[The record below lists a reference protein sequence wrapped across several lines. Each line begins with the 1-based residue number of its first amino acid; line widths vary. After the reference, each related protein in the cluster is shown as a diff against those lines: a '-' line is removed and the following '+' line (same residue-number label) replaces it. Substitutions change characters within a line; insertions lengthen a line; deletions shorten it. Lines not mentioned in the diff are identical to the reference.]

1 MTLIENQQDNQRSG
15 LTADQFRAIEGAQ
28 LGDINDVDINDVI
41 NKYIYN
47 QIAEQP
53 SYVEQYK
60 RYLKQRWDVYDID
73 FTQDYKDWHENMT
86 EAEKNSFLAIASGF
100 HHGER
105 QVEVELPVFMLGGS
119 EDQKLFISSQI
130 EDEARHTVFFDR
142 FYHEAIGLEGDLMD
156 VLDQSFEWVGETFI
170 GPFGLLAYQADA
182 LLKNPDDLKLRVQYA
197 TNYMLWIEGVLAVSV
212 MQITLRYARQR
223 KVLPG
228 YYAGFTLTARDE
240 ARHVQAGLRFLTE
253 ALEEDPTLIREVH
266 DTLRTLLLMSSTS
279 SQYVAY
285 EPIGWT
291 RDDVQAMFI
300 TQLVRKMNLIGL
312 ELPPDLAGMVQNI
325 SADNAIGG

>member
-1 MTLIENQQDNQRSG
+1 MTVIDNQPSQLNAELFKEIEN
-15 LTADQFRAIEGAQ
+15 AQ
-28 LGDINDVDINDVI
+28 LSDINNVDINDVI
-41 NKYIYN
+41 NKYIYE
-47 QIAEQP
+47 QISEQP
-53 SYVEQYK
+53 TYVEQYK

-73 FTQDYKDWHENMT
+73 FSQDYIDWHENMSQP
-86 EAEKNSFLAIASGF
+86 EKDSFLAIASGF

-142 FYHEAIGLEGDLMD
+142 FYHEAVGLEGDLMD

-170 GPFGLLAYQADA
+170 GPFGMLAYQADA
-182 LLKNPDDLKLRVQYA
+182 LLKDPDNVRLRVQYA

-240 ARHVQAGLRFLTE
+240 ARHVQAGLRFLTDSI
-253 ALEEDPTLIREVH
+253 AEDPTLIQDVH
-266 DTLRTLLLMSSTS
+266 DTLRTLLLMSATS

-291 RDDVQAMFI
+291 REDVQAMFM
-300 TQLVRKMNLIGL
+300 TQLIRKMDLIGL
-312 ELPPDLAGMVQNI
+312 ALPPDLAGMVGNI

>member
-1 MTLIENQQDNQRSG
+1 MTIAEEKTPTVNAALFKEIES
-15 LTADQFRAIEGAQ
+15 AQ
-28 LGDINDVDINDVI
+28 LQNINDIDIDDVI
-41 NKYIYN
+41 NKYIYE
-47 QIAEQP
+47 QISEQP

-73 FTQDYKDWHENMT
+73 FTQDYIDWHENMR
-86 EAEKNSFLAIASGF
+86 EDEKESFLAIASGF

-142 FYHEAIGLEGDLMD
+142 FYHEAVGLEGDLMG

-182 LLKNPDDLKLRVQYA
+182 LLKDPDDIHLRVQYA

-253 ALEEDPTLIREVH
+253 AIESDPTLIRDVH
-266 DTLRTLLLMSSTS
+266 DTLRTLLLMSATS
-279 SQYVAY
+279 SQYVEY
-285 EPIGWT
+285 EAIGWT
-291 RDDVQAMFI
+291 RDDVQAMFM
-300 TQLVRKMNLIGL
+300 TQLIRKMDLIGL
-312 ELPPDLAGMVQNI
+312 ALPPDLASMVGNI

>member
-1 MTLIENQQDNQRSG
+1 MTVIDNQPSQLNAELFKEIEN
-15 LTADQFRAIEGAQ
+15 AQ
-28 LGDINDVDINDVI
+28 LSDINNVDINDVI
-41 NKYIYN
+41 NKYIYA
-47 QIAEQP
+47 QISEQP
-53 SYVEQYK
+53 TYVEQYK

-73 FTQDYKDWHENMT
+73 FSQDYIDWHENMSQP
-86 EAEKNSFLAIASGF
+86 EKDSFLAIASGF

-142 FYHEAIGLEGDLMD
+142 FYHEAVGLEGDLMD

-170 GPFGLLAYQADA
+170 GPFGMLAYQADA
-182 LLKNPDDLKLRVQYA
+182 LLMDPDNIRLRVQYA

-240 ARHVQAGLRFLTE
+240 ARHVQAGLRFLTDSI
-253 ALEEDPTLIREVH
+253 AEDPTLIQDVH
-266 DTLRTLLLMSSTS
+266 DTLRTLLLMSATS

-291 RDDVQAMFI
+291 REDVQAMFM
-300 TQLVRKMNLIGL
+300 TQLIRKMDLIGL
-312 ELPPDLAGMVQNI
+312 ALPPDLAGMVGNI

>member
-1 MTLIENQQDNQRSG
+1 
-15 LTADQFRAIEGAQ
+15 
-28 LGDINDVDINDVI
+28 
-41 NKYIYN
+41 
-47 QIAEQP
+47 
-53 SYVEQYK
+53 
-60 RYLKQRWDVYDID
+60 
-73 FTQDYKDWHENMT
+73 
-86 EAEKNSFLAIASGF
+86 
-100 HHGER
+100 
-105 QVEVELPVFMLGGS
+105 MLGGS

-142 FYHEAIGLEGDLMD
+142 FYHEAVGLEGDLMD

-170 GPFGLLAYQADA
+170 GPFGMLAYQADA
-182 LLKNPDDLKLRVQYA
+182 LLKDPNNIHLRVQYA

-240 ARHVQAGLRFLTE
+240 ARHVQAGLRFLTDSI
-253 ALEEDPTLIREVH
+253 AEDPTLIQDVH
-266 DTLRTLLLMSSTS
+266 DTLRTLLLMSATS

-291 RDDVQAMFI
+291 REDVQAMFM
-300 TQLVRKMNLIGL
+300 TQLIRKMDLIGL
-312 ELPPDLAGMVQNI
+312 ALPPDLAGMVGNI

>member
-1 MTLIENQQDNQRSG
+1 MTVIDNQPSQLNAELFKEIEN
-15 LTADQFRAIEGAQ
+15 AQ
-28 LGDINDVDINDVI
+28 LSDINSVDINDVI
-41 NKYIYN
+41 NKYIYA
-47 QIAEQP
+47 QISEQP
-53 SYVEQYK
+53 TYVEQYK

-73 FTQDYKDWHENMT
+73 FSQDYIDWHENMSQP
-86 EAEKNSFLAIASGF
+86 EKDSFLAIASGF

-142 FYHEAIGLEGDLMD
+142 FYHEAVGLEGDLMD

-170 GPFGLLAYQADA
+170 GPFGMLAYQADA
-182 LLKNPDDLKLRVQYA
+182 LLKDPDNIRLRVQYA

-240 ARHVQAGLRFLTE
+240 ARHVQAGLRFLTDSI
-253 ALEEDPTLIREVH
+253 AEDPTLIQDVH
-266 DTLRTLLLMSSTS
+266 DTLRTLLLMSATS

-291 RDDVQAMFI
+291 REDVQAMFM
-300 TQLVRKMNLIGL
+300 TQLIRKMDLIGL
-312 ELPPDLAGMVQNI
+312 ALPPDLAGMVGNI

>member
-1 MTLIENQQDNQRSG
+1 MTVIDNQPSQLNAELFKEIEN
-15 LTADQFRAIEGAQ
+15 AQ
-28 LGDINDVDINDVI
+28 LSDINSVDINDVI
-41 NKYIYN
+41 NKYIYA
-47 QIAEQP
+47 QISEQP
-53 SYVEQYK
+53 TYVEQYK

-73 FTQDYKDWHENMT
+73 FSQDYKDWHENMT
-86 EAEKNSFLAIASGF
+86 EAEKSSFLAIASGF

-142 FYHEAIGLEGDLMD
+142 FYHEAVGLEGDLMD

-170 GPFGLLAYQADA
+170 GPFGMLAYQADA
-182 LLKNPDDLKLRVQYA
+182 LLKDPDNIRLRVQYA

-240 ARHVQAGLRFLTE
+240 ARHVQAGLRFLTDSI
-253 ALEEDPTLIREVH
+253 AEDPTLIQDVH
-266 DTLRTLLLMSSTS
+266 DTLRTLLLMSATS

-291 RDDVQAMFI
+291 REDVQAMFM
-300 TQLVRKMNLIGL
+300 TQLIRKMDLIGL
-312 ELPPDLAGMVQNI
+312 ALPPDLAGMVGNI

>member
-1 MTLIENQQDNQRSG
+1 MTVIDNQPSQLNAELFKEIEN
-15 LTADQFRAIEGAQ
+15 AQ
-28 LGDINDVDINDVI
+28 LSDINNVDINDVI
-41 NKYIYN
+41 NKYIYA
-47 QIAEQP
+47 QISEQP
-53 SYVEQYK
+53 TYVEQYK

-73 FTQDYKDWHENMT
+73 FSQDYIDWHENMSQP
-86 EAEKNSFLAIASGF
+86 EKDSFLAIASGF

-142 FYHEAIGLEGDLMD
+142 FYHEAVGLEGDLMD

-170 GPFGLLAYQADA
+170 GPFGMLAYQADA
-182 LLKNPDDLKLRVQYA
+182 LLKDPDDIRLRVQYA

-240 ARHVQAGLRFLTE
+240 ARHVQAGLRFLTDSI
-253 ALEEDPTLIREVH
+253 AEDPTLIQDVH
-266 DTLRTLLLMSSTS
+266 DTLRTLLLMSATS

-291 RDDVQAMFI
+291 REDVQAMFM
-300 TQLVRKMNLIGL
+300 TQLLRKMDLIGL
-312 ELPPDLAGMVQNI
+312 ALPPDLAGMVGNI

>member
-1 MTLIENQQDNQRSG
+1 MTVIDNQPSQLNAELFKEIEN
-15 LTADQFRAIEGAQ
+15 AQ
-28 LGDINDVDINDVI
+28 LSDINNVDINDVI
-41 NKYIYN
+41 NKYIYA
-47 QIAEQP
+47 QISEQP
-53 SYVEQYK
+53 TYVEQYK

-73 FTQDYKDWHENMT
+73 FSQDYIDWHENMSQP
-86 EAEKNSFLAIASGF
+86 EKDSFLAIASGF

-142 FYHEAIGLEGDLMD
+142 FYHEAVGLEGDLMD

-170 GPFGLLAYQADA
+170 GPFGMLAYQADA
-182 LLKNPDDLKLRVQYA
+182 LLKDPDDIRLRVQYA

-240 ARHVQAGLRFLTE
+240 ARHVQAGLRFLTDSI
-253 ALEEDPTLIREVH
+253 AEDPTL
-266 DTLRTLLLMSSTS
+266 
-279 SQYVAY
+279 
-285 EPIGWT
+285 
-291 RDDVQAMFI
+291 
-300 TQLVRKMNLIGL
+300 
-312 ELPPDLAGMVQNI
+312 
-325 SADNAIGG
+325 

>member
-1 MTLIENQQDNQRSG
+1 MTVIDNQPSQLNAELFKEIEN
-15 LTADQFRAIEGAQ
+15 AQ
-28 LGDINDVDINDVI
+28 LSDINNVDINDVI
-41 NKYIYN
+41 NKYIYE
-47 QIAEQP
+47 QISEQP
-53 SYVEQYK
+53 TYVEQYK

-73 FTQDYKDWHENMT
+73 FSQDYIDWHENMSQP
-86 EAEKNSFLAIASGF
+86 EKDSFLAIASGF

-142 FYHEAIGLEGDLMD
+142 FYHEAVGLEGDLMD

-170 GPFGLLAYQADA
+170 GPFGMLAYQADA
-182 LLKNPDDLKLRVQYA
+182 LLKDPDNIHLRVQYA

-240 ARHVQAGLRFLTE
+240 ARHVQAGLRFLTDSI
-253 ALEEDPTLIREVH
+253 AEDPTLIQDVH
-266 DTLRTLLLMSSTS
+266 DTLRTLLLMSATS

-291 RDDVQAMFI
+291 REDVQAMFM
-300 TQLVRKMNLIGL
+300 TQLIRKMDLIGL
-312 ELPPDLAGMVQNI
+312 ALPPDLAGMVGNI